1 MQATDK
7 IAVVNK
13 YVEAFEKADM
23 NLIREIFA
31 DNAVVE
37 DPVGSDPHRG
47 IEEICAFYEQ
57 GFSMNAKLKLTGAP
71 RCAGNSVAFAFSVC
85 VGAMTIAPIDVF
97 EFNSAGKVISMKAF
111 WGPENVIQ

>member
-1 MQATDK
+1 MKAAEK

-13 YVEAFEKADM
+13 YVKAFETKDM

-47 IEEICAFYEQ
+47 IEEICGFYEQ
-57 GFSMNAKLKLTGAP
+57 GFSMDAKLKLTGSP
-71 RCAGNSVAFAFSVC
+71 RCAGNSVAFAFSVF
-85 VGAMTIAPIDVF
+85 VGAMTIDPIDVF
-97 EFNSAGKVISMKAF
+97 EFNNSGKVVSMKAF

>member
-1 MQATDK
+1 MEAADK

-13 YVEAFEKADM
+13 YVEAFDKADM

-37 DPVGSDPHRG
+37 DPVGSDPHHG

-57 GFSMNAKLKLTGAP
+57 GFSMHAKLSLNEAP
-71 RCAGNSVAFAFSVC
+71 RCAGNAVAFSFTVK
-85 VGAMTIAPIDVF
+85 VGEMTIQPIDVF
-97 EFNSAGKVISMKAF
+97 RFNDAGKVVSMKAF
-111 WGPENVIQ
+111 WGPENVTQ